1 MSTTPA
7 KPLAL
12 SCEDAA
18 RLIGV
23 SKKTLQNWRTQG
35 LGPAYLRTGQVHSRV
50 IYRFDDLEAWLAS
63 RDRVG
68 GAVR

>member
-1 MSTTPA
+1 MSTTPT

-18 RLIGV
+18 AMIGV
-23 SKKTLQNWRTQG
+23 TKKTLQNWRTQG
-35 LGPAYLRTGQVHSRV
+35 KGPAYLRTGTVHSRV
-50 IYRFDDLEAWLAS
+50 IYRLDDLEAWLAS

-68 GAVR
+68 GAR